1 MYNQQKNQKNNMSES
16 TTNQTEVSQ
25 IDIDL
30 DDIFGGTPGA
40 DSIMLPG
47 ADETEKKKSIFSKST
62 VDMSFIDSDES
73 SDTDDDEDSES
84 KTDVK
89 TVVDEITAMPEDEE
103 EEEEASSV
111 GRPKIEKS
119 GLVEVFSKL
128 IEDEVLIPFDDEKDM
143 SEYTLKDWQEL
154 LQANFEEKEK
164 AVREQTPKQFFEALP
179 EELQYAAEYVANG
192 GTDLKGLFSAL
203 AASEEVRSLD
213 PTDEMDQEDIIRTY
227 LRATNFGDD
236 NEITEEIETWKD
248 LGKLEQQA
256 NKFKPKLDKMQQ
268 QILERKLQEQ
278 EQMKMQQQQA
288 AEAYM
293 DSVYRALEPAEI
305 NGVKL
310 DKKTQSMLYAGL
322 VQPNYPSISGKNTNL
337 LGHLLE
343 KYQFVEPRHDLIA
356 EALWLLSDPNGYR
369 SKIMDQGKNKTV
381 EKTVRQLKTEQSNR
395 IASTVAEERES
406 KPARKI
412 TRQKNI
418 FKR

>member
-1 MYNQQKNQKNNMSES
+1 MSQLQNNE
-16 TTNQTEVSQ
+16 TEVSQ

-40 DSIMLPG
+40 DSVMLP
-47 ADETEKKKSIFSKST
+47 ETGSTDSKKSIFSKST
-62 VDMSFIDSDES
+62 VDMSFIDAKATDIDKESFETQEELKATVEELAAIPDEL
-73 SDTDDDEDSES
+73 
-84 KTDVK
+84 
-89 TVVDEITAMPEDEE
+89 DEE
-103 EEEEASSV
+103 EEETSKV

-128 IEDEVLIPFDDEKDM
+128 IEDEMLIPFDDEKDM
-143 SEYTLKDWQEL
+143 SEYTLKDWEEL
-154 LQANFEEKEK
+154 LQANFEEREK

-203 AASEEVRSLD
+203 AASEEIRSLD
-213 PTDEMDQEDIIRTY
+213 PTDEMDQEDIVRSY

-236 NEITEEIETWKD
+236 GEISEEIESWKD

-268 QILERKLQEQ
+268 QILERKLAEQ
-278 EQMKMQQQQA
+278 EQMKGQQQAA

-293 DSVYRALEPAEI
+293 DSVYKSLEPAEI
-305 NGVKL
+305 NGIKL

-322 VQPNYPSISGKNTNL
+322 IQPNYPSISGKNTNL

-356 EALWLLSDPNGYR
+356 EALWLLSDPDGYR
-369 SKIMDQGKNKTV
+369 SKLMDQGKNKTI

-395 IASTVAEERES
+395 IASTADDDRDTKTS
-406 KPARKI
+406 RKI
-412 TRQKNI
+412 SRQRNI

>member
-1 MYNQQKNQKNNMSES
+1 MSELP
-16 TTNQTEVSQ
+16 TNQTEVSQ
-25 IDIDL
+25 VDIDL

-40 DSIMLPG
+40 DSVMLPE
-47 ADETEKKKSIFSKST
+47 AEEKTNKKSIFSKSS
-62 VDMSFIDSDES
+62 VDMSFFDEES
-73 SDTDDDEDSES
+73 SDTDDEDSET
-84 KTDVK
+84 KEDAK
-89 TVVDEITAMPEDEE
+89 AIVDDITAMPEDEE
-103 EEEEASSV
+103 EEEETSKV
-111 GRPKIEKS
+111 GRPKVEKS

-128 IEDEVLIPFDDEKDM
+128 IEEEMLIPFDDEKDM

-154 LQANFEEKEK
+154 LQANFEEREK
-164 AVREQTPKQFFEALP
+164 AVREQTPKEFFEALP

-213 PTDEMDQEDIIRTY
+213 PTDEMDQEEIVRAY

-236 NEITEEIETWKD
+236 NDISEEIETWKD

-268 QILERKLQEQ
+268 QILERQLQQQ

-293 DSVYRALEPAEI
+293 DSVYKALEPAEI

-356 EALWLLSDPNGYR
+356 EALWLLSDPDGYR
-369 SKIMDQGKNKTV
+369 TKIMDQGKNKVV

-395 IASTVAEERES
+395 IPSTIAEEREN

-412 TRQKNI
+412 ARQKNI

>member
-1 MYNQQKNQKNNMSES
+1 MSELP
-16 TTNQTEVSQ
+16 TNQTEVSQ
-25 IDIDL
+25 VDIDL

-40 DSIMLPG
+40 DSVMLP
-47 ADETEKKKSIFSKST
+47 ETEEKTNKKSIFSKST
-62 VDMSFIDSDES
+62 VDMSFFDEEG
-73 SDTDDDEDSES
+73 SDTDDENSETKEDA
-84 KTDVK
+84 KAIID
-89 TVVDEITAMPEDEE
+89 DITAMPEEE
-103 EEEEASSV
+103 EEEEETSKV
-111 GRPKIEKS
+111 GRPKVEKS

-128 IEDEVLIPFDDEKDM
+128 IEEEMLIPFDDEKDM

-154 LQANFEEKEK
+154 LQANFEEREK
-164 AVREQTPKQFFEALP
+164 AVREQTPKEFFEALP

-213 PTDEMDQEDIIRTY
+213 PTDEMDQEEIVRAY

-236 NEITEEIETWKD
+236 NDISEEIETWKD

-268 QILERKLQEQ
+268 QILERQLQQQ
-278 EQMKMQQQQA
+278 EQMRMQQQQA

-293 DSVYRALEPAEI
+293 DSVYKALEPAEI

-356 EALWLLSDPNGYR
+356 EALWLLSDPDGYR
-369 SKIMDQGKNKTV
+369 TKIMDQGKNKIV

-395 IASTVAEERES
+395 IPSTIAEEREN

-412 TRQKNI
+412 ARQKNI

>member
-1 MYNQQKNQKNNMSES
+1 MSELP
-16 TTNQTEVSQ
+16 TNQTEVSQ
-25 IDIDL
+25 VDIDL

-40 DSIMLPG
+40 DSVMLP
-47 ADETEKKKSIFSKST
+47 ETEEKTNKKSIFSKSS
-62 VDMSFIDSDES
+62 VDMSFFDEES
-73 SDTDDDEDSES
+73 SDTDDEDSET
-84 KTDVK
+84 KEDAK
-89 TVVDEITAMPEDEE
+89 AIIDDITAMPEEE
-103 EEEEASSV
+103 EEEEETSKV
-111 GRPKIEKS
+111 GRPKVEKS

-128 IEDEVLIPFDDEKDM
+128 IEEEMLIPFDDEKDM

-154 LQANFEEKEK
+154 LQANFEEREK
-164 AVREQTPKQFFEALP
+164 AVREQTPKEFFEALP

-213 PTDEMDQEDIIRTY
+213 PTDEMDQEEIVRAY

-236 NEITEEIETWKD
+236 NDISEEIETWKD

-268 QILERKLQEQ
+268 QILERQLQQQ

-293 DSVYRALEPAEI
+293 DSVYKALEPAEI

-356 EALWLLSDPNGYR
+356 EALWLLSDPDGYR
-369 SKIMDQGKNKTV
+369 TKIMDQGKNKIV

-395 IASTVAEERES
+395 IPSTIAEEREN

-412 TRQKNI
+412 ARQKNI

>member
-1 MYNQQKNQKNNMSES
+1 M
-16 TTNQTEVSQ
+16 
-25 IDIDL
+25 
-30 DDIFGGTPGA
+30 
-40 DSIMLPG
+40 
-47 ADETEKKKSIFSKST
+47 
-62 VDMSFIDSDES
+62 
-73 SDTDDDEDSES
+73 
-84 KTDVK
+84 
-89 TVVDEITAMPEDEE
+89 
-103 EEEEASSV
+103 
-111 GRPKIEKS
+111 
-119 GLVEVFSKL
+119 
-128 IEDEVLIPFDDEKDM
+128 LIPFDDEKDM

-154 LQANFEEKEK
+154 LQANFEEREK
-164 AVREQTPKQFFEALP
+164 AVIEQTPKEFFEALP

-213 PTDEMDQEDIIRTY
+213 PTDEMDQEEIIRAY

-236 NEITEEIETWKD
+236 NDISEEIETWKD

-268 QILERKLQEQ
+268 QILERQLQQQ

-293 DSVYRALEPAEI
+293 DSVYKALEPAEI

-356 EALWLLSDPNGYR
+356 EALWLLSDPDGYR
-369 SKIMDQGKNKTV
+369 TKIMDQGKNKIV

-395 IASTVAEERES
+395 IPSTIAEEREN

-412 TRQKNI
+412 ARQKNI

>member
-1 MYNQQKNQKNNMSES
+1 MSQLQNNE
-16 TTNQTEVSQ
+16 TEVSQ

-40 DSIMLPG
+40 DSVMLPDTG
-47 ADETEKKKSIFSKST
+47 SSDSKKSIFSKST
-62 VDMSFIDSDES
+62 VDMSFIDAKATDIDNESFETQEDLKATVNELAAIPDES
-73 SDTDDDEDSES
+73 
-84 KTDVK
+84 
-89 TVVDEITAMPEDEE
+89 DEE
-103 EEEEASSV
+103 EEETSKV

-128 IEDEVLIPFDDEKDM
+128 IEDEMLIPFDDEKDM
-143 SEYTLKDWQEL
+143 SEYTLKDWEEL
-154 LQANFEEKEK
+154 LQANFEEREK

-203 AASEEVRSLD
+203 AASEEIRSLD
-213 PTDEMDQEDIIRTY
+213 PTDEMDQEDIVRSY

-236 NEITEEIETWKD
+236 AEISEEIESWKD

-268 QILERKLQEQ
+268 QILERKLAEQ
-278 EQMKMQQQQA
+278 EQMKGQQQAA

-293 DSVYRALEPAEI
+293 DSVYKSLEPAEI
-305 NGVKL
+305 NGIKL

-322 VQPNYPSISGKNTNL
+322 IQPNYPSISGKNTNL

-356 EALWLLSDPNGYR
+356 EALWLLSDPDGYR
-369 SKIMDQGKNKTV
+369 SKLMDQGKNKTI

-395 IASTVAEERES
+395 IASTVDDDRDTKTS
-406 KPARKI
+406 RKI
-412 TRQKNI
+412 SRQRNI

>member
-1 MYNQQKNQKNNMSES
+1 MSQLQ
-16 TTNQTEVSQ
+16 TNQTEVSQ

-40 DSIMLPG
+40 DSVMLPDTG
-47 ADETEKKKSIFSKST
+47 STDSKKSIFSKST
-62 VDMSFIDSDES
+62 VDMSFIDAKPTDIDNESFETQEDLKATVEELAAIPDEL
-73 SDTDDDEDSES
+73 
-84 KTDVK
+84 
-89 TVVDEITAMPEDEE
+89 DEE
-103 EEEEASSV
+103 EEEISKV

-128 IEDEVLIPFDDEKDM
+128 IEDQMLIPFDDEKDM
-143 SEYTLKDWQEL
+143 SEYTLKDWEEL
-154 LQANFEEKEK
+154 LQANFEEREK

-203 AASEEVRSLD
+203 AASEEIRTLD
-213 PTDEMDQEDIIRTY
+213 PTDEMDQEDIVRTY

-236 NEITEEIETWKD
+236 AEISEEIESWKD

-268 QILERKLQEQ
+268 QILERKLVEQ
-278 EQMKMQQQQA
+278 EQMKVQQQAA

-293 DSVYRALEPAEI
+293 DSVYKSLEPAEI
-305 NGVKL
+305 NGIKL

-322 VQPNYPSISGKNTNL
+322 IQPNYPSISGKNTNL

-356 EALWLLSDPNGYR
+356 EALWLLSDPEGYR
-369 SKIMDQGKNKTV
+369 TKLMDQGKNKTI

-395 IASTVAEERES
+395 IASTVDDDRDTKTS
-406 KPARKI
+406 RKI
-412 TRQKNI
+412 SRQRNI

>member
-1 MYNQQKNQKNNMSES
+1 MSELP
-16 TTNQTEVSQ
+16 TNQTEVSQ
-25 IDIDL
+25 VDIDL

-40 DSIMLPG
+40 DSVMLP
-47 ADETEKKKSIFSKST
+47 ETEEKTNKKSIFSKST
-62 VDMSFIDSDES
+62 VDMSFFDEES
-73 SDTDDDEDSES
+73 SDTDDENSETKEDA
-84 KTDVK
+84 KAIID
-89 TVVDEITAMPEDEE
+89 DITAMPEEE
-103 EEEEASSV
+103 EEEEETSKV
-111 GRPKIEKS
+111 GRPKVEKS

-128 IEDEVLIPFDDEKDM
+128 IEEEMLIPFDDEKDM

-154 LQANFEEKEK
+154 LQANFEEREK
-164 AVREQTPKQFFEALP
+164 AVREQTPKEFFEALP
-179 EELQYAAEYVANG
+179 EELQYASEYVANG

-213 PTDEMDQEDIIRTY
+213 PTDEMDQEEIVRAY

-236 NEITEEIETWKD
+236 NDISEEIETWKD

-268 QILERKLQEQ
+268 QILERQLQQQ

-293 DSVYRALEPAEI
+293 DSVYKALEPAEI

-310 DKKTQSMLYAGL
+310 DKKTQSMLYACL

-356 EALWLLSDPNGYR
+356 EALWLLSDPDGYR
-369 SKIMDQGKNKTV
+369 TKIMDQGKNKIV

-395 IASTVAEERES
+395 IPSTIAEEREN

-412 TRQKNI
+412 ARQKNI

>member
-1 MYNQQKNQKNNMSES
+1 MSELP
-16 TTNQTEVSQ
+16 TNQTEVSQ
-25 IDIDL
+25 VDIDL

-40 DSIMLPG
+40 DSVMLPE
-47 ADETEKKKSIFSKST
+47 AEEKTNKKSIFSKSS
-62 VDMSFIDSDES
+62 VDMSFFDEES
-73 SDTDDDEDSES
+73 SDTDDEDSET
-84 KTDVK
+84 KEDAK
-89 TVVDEITAMPEDEE
+89 AIVDDITAMPEEE
-103 EEEEASSV
+103 EEEEETSKV
-111 GRPKIEKS
+111 GRPKVEKS

-128 IEDEVLIPFDDEKDM
+128 IEEEMLIPFDDEKDM

-154 LQANFEEKEK
+154 LQANFEEREK
-164 AVREQTPKQFFEALP
+164 AVREQTPKEFFEALP

-213 PTDEMDQEDIIRTY
+213 PTDEMDQEEIVRAY

-236 NEITEEIETWKD
+236 NDISEEIETWKD

-268 QILERKLQEQ
+268 QILERQLQQQ

-293 DSVYRALEPAEI
+293 DSVYKALEPAEI

-356 EALWLLSDPNGYR
+356 EALWLLSDPDGYR
-369 SKIMDQGKNKTV
+369 TKIMDQGKNKIV

-395 IASTVAEERES
+395 IPSTIAEEREN

-412 TRQKNI
+412 ARQKNI

>member
-1 MYNQQKNQKNNMSES
+1 MSELP
-16 TTNQTEVSQ
+16 TNQTEVSQ
-25 IDIDL
+25 VDIDL

-40 DSIMLPG
+40 DSVMLPE
-47 ADETEKKKSIFSKST
+47 AEEKTNKKSIFSKSS
-62 VDMSFIDSDES
+62 VDMSFFDEES
-73 SDTDDDEDSES
+73 SDTDDEDSET
-84 KTDVK
+84 KEDAK
-89 TVVDEITAMPEDEE
+89 AIVDDITAMPEDEE
-103 EEEEASSV
+103 EEEETSKV
-111 GRPKIEKS
+111 GRPKVEKS

-128 IEDEVLIPFDDEKDM
+128 IEEEMLIPFDDEKDM

-154 LQANFEEKEK
+154 LQANFEEREK
-164 AVREQTPKQFFEALP
+164 TVREQTPKEFFEALP

-213 PTDEMDQEDIIRTY
+213 PTDEMDQEEIVRAY

-236 NEITEEIETWKD
+236 NDISEEIETWKD

-268 QILERKLQEQ
+268 QILERQLQQQ

-293 DSVYRALEPAEI
+293 DSVYKALEPAEI

-356 EALWLLSDPNGYR
+356 EALWLLSDPDGYR
-369 SKIMDQGKNKTV
+369 TKIMDQGKNKVV

-395 IASTVAEERES
+395 IPSTIAEEREN

-412 TRQKNI
+412 ARQKNI

>member
-1 MYNQQKNQKNNMSES
+1 MSELP
-16 TTNQTEVSQ
+16 TNQTEVSQ
-25 IDIDL
+25 VDIDL

-40 DSIMLPG
+40 DSVMLPE
-47 ADETEKKKSIFSKST
+47 AEEKTNKKSIFSKSS
-62 VDMSFIDSDES
+62 VDMSFFDEES
-73 SDTDDDEDSES
+73 SDTDDEDSET
-84 KTDVK
+84 KEDAK
-89 TVVDEITAMPEDEE
+89 AIIDDITAMPEEE
-103 EEEEASSV
+103 EEEEETSKV
-111 GRPKIEKS
+111 GRPKVEKS

-128 IEDEVLIPFDDEKDM
+128 IEEEMLIPFDDEKDM

-154 LQANFEEKEK
+154 LQANFEEREK
-164 AVREQTPKQFFEALP
+164 TVREQTPKEFFEALP

-213 PTDEMDQEDIIRTY
+213 PTDEMDQEEIVRAY

-236 NEITEEIETWKD
+236 NDISEEIETWKD

-268 QILERKLQEQ
+268 QILERQLQQQ

-293 DSVYRALEPAEI
+293 DSVYKALEPAEI

-356 EALWLLSDPNGYR
+356 EALWLLSDPDGYR
-369 SKIMDQGKNKTV
+369 TKIMDQGKNKVV

-395 IASTVAEERES
+395 IPSTIAEEREN

-412 TRQKNI
+412 ARQKNI